1 MRILVVNTFSYIE
14 INNELTHNNSNLNIK
29 YGLSSEFEKKWET
42 IERMKIMKNER
53 SQSVC
58 DKKNAM
64 MKAQGNHKGDY
75 EVKEKLKNLTK
86 DFVFSQN
93 NTKNTSNNVLNRL
106 ENLKQHHIFNCSE
119 KNSETKE
126 NTEDFLREEKLANKS
141 KISQEESIFEFF
153 ARTENE
159 IEKMR
164 MKLKGINSHETVN
177 NYNINHIQSGNTSI
191 SNNNHIYT
199 NSIIINNNNNND
211 ICNKNFSNIL
221 NRNVEVLET
230 NKVKR
235 PTPSF
240 LKPIEINRSEY
251 SEKTQVNEEDATC
264 DNLIILSNNNNN
276 KMNNDFSTYS
286 SKKIVNKIQNIYDAI
301 NNKKKDVNLPQN
313 SKLLS
318 LLNRTGESSLN
329 IFSKNDDKST
339 KSHIDLNKFEIN
351 CNNYIHNSNS
361 TNSTNRFKKKLENYE
376 KEGFNNKRDRIYHK
390 NNFDEWFNK
399 ICNVS
404 NKKITN
410 NFDKK

>member
-1 MRILVVNTFSYIE
+1 VVNIFSYLE
-14 INNELTHNNSNLNIK
+14 INNELTHNNSNLNVK

-64 MKAQGNHKGDY
+64 MKAQGNQKSENDSCQ
-75 EVKEKLKNLTK
+75 VKDKLKNLTK
-86 DFVFSQN
+86 EFVISQN
-93 NTKNTSNNVLNRL
+93 NTKITSNNVLNRL
-106 ENLKQHHIFNCSE
+106 ENLKQHHIFNYSE

-126 NTEDFLREEKLANKS
+126 NTEDFLREDKQVNKS

-177 NYNINHIQSGNTSI
+177 NYNINNIQSGNTSI

-199 NSIIINNNNNND
+199 NSIIINNNNNNE
-211 ICNKNFSNIL
+211 IYNKNFSSIL
-221 NRNVEVLET
+221 NRNVEILDK

-235 PTPSF
+235 ETPSF

-251 SEKTQVNEEDATC
+251 SEKTQVKEEDATC
-264 DNLIILSNNNNN
+264 DNLIILSNNNN
-276 KMNNDFSTYS
+276 KANNDFSSFS

-301 NNKKKDVNLPQN
+301 NNKKKDMNLPQN

-329 IFSKNDDKST
+329 IFSKNEDNST
-339 KSHIDLNKFEIN
+339 KSHQDLNKFEIN
-351 CNNYIHNSNS
+351 CNNHFHSSN
-361 TNSTNRFKKKLENYE
+361 NTNRIKKKLEDYE

-390 NNFDEWFNK
+390 NNFDDLFNK
-399 ICNVS
+399 ICNVG

-410 NFDKK
+410 NFDKNK